1 MKSAQDAVQIID
13 AQPRM
18 GVDLKS
24 LRGKLV
30 VLATLAEGDPK
41 TPVQMRGDHQRIPL
55 LIRAHGTQKAR

>member
-18 GVDLKS
+18 GVDLKA

-41 TPVQMRGDHQRIPL
+41 TPVQMRGGITRGF
-55 LIRAHGTQKAR
+55 RY